1 MEVLESGIWLNLC
14 LLVANL
20 GGMILA
26 IHMVFRTDGPLIS
39 TASPMVAWSPLLYLF
54 LVVVANNWVPIGY
67 LFNPPV
73 YHSRASGLVTT
84 EKGIS
89 YPREGNEGICEP
101 SLMGRLCTFGVPM
114 VLIGVMVGSL
124 V

>member
-1 MEVLESGIWLNLC
+1 MEVLESGVWLNIG
-14 LLVANL
+14 LLVASL

-26 IHMVFRTDGPLIS
+26 FQMVVRADRPLIS
-39 TASPMVAWSPLLYLF
+39 TVSSLAAWPPLLYLF
-54 LVVVANNWVPIGY
+54 LLVVANNWVPVGY
-67 LFNPPV
+67 IFNPPV
-73 YHSRASGLVTT
+73 YHSRASRLMTT

-89 YPREGNEGICEP
+89 YPREGNEEICEP

-114 VLIGVMVGSL
+114 VLIGVLVGSL

>member
-1 MEVLESGIWLNLC
+1 MEVLESGIWLNLF

-26 IHMVFRTDGPLIS
+26 IQVVFRTDGPLLS
-39 TASPMVAWSPLLYLF
+39 AVSPKITWPPLLYLF
-54 LVVVANNWVPIGY
+54 LLAVANNWVPVWY
-67 LFNPPV
+67 LLNPPI
-73 YHSRASGLVTT
+73 YHSRASRLVAT
-84 EKGIS
+84 EKAIS

-101 SLMGRLCTFGVPM
+101 SLMGRLCGFGVPM
-114 VLIGVMVGSL
+114 VLIGVLVGSL